1 MTRLNESAF
10 QILRAEVQKS
20 SGAERLVQVQQ
31 DIVLKRLE
39 KLRSSQGS
47 PISLEELRQ
56 TVIDIFPN
64 FSEKALKAAA
74 RANRP
79 PGNSFSKLKW
89 TAVLLLTS
97 AAGAVGVLSLLYP
110 MVHQPV
116 AQNAPSFPQLSMDE
130 HYQQAIAL
138 VEQAE
143 RLINQGTTAADLTLG
158 EEKLNEAK
166 KHLEALPVSVSVS
179 SQQYSSRRYS
189 SRRYSSRRYSSGY
202 DGQLTL
208 DQSKLTAIRSQFER
222 MQAQVFQ
229 EKQAQMLLT
238 QGEQAQSEAKQ
249 QYQQA
254 QTAADIQTAIASW
267 QAAIDQLEQIPSAT
281 VASRTA
287 QSKLAAQKRDF
298 EKVAGLVERSVRTVT
313 VIQAAQQFAT
323 AGVQAAKNPPHTVD
337 EWEEVARLWE
347 QAIDQIQQISSPDP
361 GYVEAQKIQAKYQ
374 RNLGIVRTSLQA
386 EQASVE
392 ALGRAKD
399 EIETLLS
406 SPSSDGS
413 SENQHQLIGQLQG
426 IINQLEVVEIDTT
439 AYPKAQELLQSAQK
453 KLEQL
458 QSQ

>member
-138 VEQAE
+138 VDQAD

-166 KHLEALPVSVSVS
+166 KHLEALPVSVSD
-179 SQQYSSRRYS
+179 S